1 MLIGSPTRSGRAPAR
16 SPGGDGAGRRCA
28 ARRRGIQ
35 QVGSTRSCAAMESV
49 ERREAGRAV
58 SGEQSAGRNRSD
70 PGTTRADRSS
80 RRIPAPARHL
90 ARPCAL
96 ARRSSPPGDS
106 GGDVRACRDGP
117 ASPGAATRMQEGRL
131 QVRRTRPGRTPE
143 RKCIAPPGGVVTHV
157 RWDVDRESRT
167 GVPEVVYGP
176 GKTPA
181 HLRQIFENTSELRMA
196 SRLSEE
202 QMEVLSDLATIYREA
217 RMAVRN
223 PRARRDMPLVPV
235 ITAGTA
241 DIPVALE
248 AATTLDAMGV
258 PTAPH
263 FDVGVAGIHRLQSI
277 LPELAAARVCIVVAG
292 MDGALPAVIA
302 GLLRAPVIG
311 VPTSVGTGVA
321 QGGMVALN
329 TMLASCSPGVAV
341 VNIDNGFGAA
351 CLALKI
357 LGSNQPD

>member
-1 MLIGSPTRSGRAPAR
+1 MT
-16 SPGGDGAGRRCA
+16 
-28 ARRRGIQ
+28 Q
-35 QVGSTRSCAAMESV
+35 
-49 ERREAGRAV
+49 
-58 SGEQSAGRNRSD
+58 
-70 PGTTRADRSS
+70 
-80 RRIPAPARHL
+80 
-90 ARPCAL
+90 
-96 ARRSSPPGDS
+96 
-106 GGDVRACRDGP
+106 
-117 ASPGAATRMQEGRL
+117 
-131 QVRRTRPGRTPE
+131 
-143 RKCIAPPGGVVTHV
+143 V
-157 RWDVDRESRT
+157 RWDHDRESRT

-176 GKTPA
+176 GKTSA
-181 HLRQIFENTSELRMA
+181 HLRGLFENATALRIA

-202 QMEVLSDLATIYREA
+202 QMEALRDLAVIHGEA

-223 PRARRDMPLVPV
+223 PREKRNLPPVPV

-248 AATTLDAMGV
+248 AAITLDAMGV
-258 PTAPH
+258 PTATH

-277 LPELAAARVCIVVAG
+277 LPEIAGARVCIVAAG
-292 MDGALPAVIA
+292 MDGALPAVVA
-302 GLLRAPVIG
+302 GLVRAPVIG

-357 LGSNQPD
+357 IGSDRPD

>member
-1 MLIGSPTRSGRAPAR
+1 
-16 SPGGDGAGRRCA
+16 
-28 ARRRGIQ
+28 
-35 QVGSTRSCAAMESV
+35 
-49 ERREAGRAV
+49 
-58 SGEQSAGRNRSD
+58 
-70 PGTTRADRSS
+70 
-80 RRIPAPARHL
+80 
-90 ARPCAL
+90 
-96 ARRSSPPGDS
+96 
-106 GGDVRACRDGP
+106 
-117 ASPGAATRMQEGRL
+117 
-131 QVRRTRPGRTPE
+131 
-143 RKCIAPPGGVVTHV
+143 VTQV
-157 RWDVDRESRT
+157 RWDHDREART

-176 GKTPA
+176 GKTSA
-181 HLRQIFENTSELRMA
+181 HLRQIFENASELRMA
-196 SRLSEE
+196 SRLSDE
-202 QMEVLSDLATIYREA
+202 QMDVLSDLATIYPEA

-223 PRARRDMPLVPV
+223 PRPKRNVPVVPV

-248 AATTLDAMGV
+248 AATTLDAMGI
-258 PTAPH
+258 PTSTH

-277 LPELAAARVCIVVAG
+277 LPELASARVCIVAAG
-292 MDGALPAVIA
+292 MDGALPAVVA

-357 LGSNQPD
+357 IGSDAPD